1 MGLLCISA
9 VLAADAPGSNTPP
22 LMPWPANISVQPGS
36 IAITNDFSVG
46 VSGAGAKD
54 PRVAIA
60 VDRIWS
66 RLAKQTGQF
75 IRPHLLPASEAATL
89 TVIVEERDHKPPQ
102 RLGDDE
108 SYSLE
113 AADGRVR
120 ISATYP
126 LGALRGIET
135 FLQAVQQNKSEG
147 GQPSAPGFSIAN
159 VRIQDQPRFPWRGL
173 SLDVSRHFIPAD
185 EVKREIDGLAA
196 VKLNVLHWHLSDDQG
211 FRVES
216 KRYPRLQQYGS
227 NEQYYTQ
234 AEIRDVV
241 QYARDRGVRVVP
253 EFDMPGHATS
263 WMPAYPMLA
272 ARTSGQFQIAP
283 GFGILADIMDPTKES
298 TYKFLDNFVG
308 EMVKLFPDE
317 YFHIGGDEVAPRQW
331 NENPRIQAFM
341 KKHHI
346 VDAKELQ
353 VYFNQRLLKIVTKHG
368 KRMEGW
374 DEILQ
379 PNLPKTILIQSWRG
393 QESLWQAARE
403 GYKGILS
410 AGYYLDLM
418 RPAEYHYAIDPL
430 VLPEERKAQLQRQNK
445 PIPESLTSEEA
456 KNVLGGEAAM
466 WEELCD
472 AENLD
477 SRLWPRLA
485 AIAERFWSPQSVTD
499 VNSMYARLVP
509 TNYWL
514 EWLGLTQ
521 RSGLASMRQRLA
533 GSMDHG
539 PLDRFSSILEPVKGY
554 GRHAGKYQT
563 TTPLNR
569 LVDSIAPESQAAR
582 EFRDAVDAYL
592 AKPAEQR
599 NSEELR
605 EHLTRWAE
613 DARTVRLMF
622 ATNSVLTE
630 NLPAA
635 DAVERLCDAGL
646 QALQTLDTGVSSTNA
661 RDAAWKAQ
669 TSQAVKDA
677 SSQKADMLIQI
688 APGVQK
694 LVDAVQVGP
703 TPTSGVGHLVQP
715 HLRPAASG
723 GS

>member
-1 MGLLCISA
+1 
-9 VLAADAPGSNTPP
+9 
-22 LMPWPANISVQPGS
+22 MPWPANISVQPGS
-36 IAITNDFSVG
+36 VAIATDFSVAL
-46 VSGAGAKD
+46 SGDGAKD
-54 PRVAIA
+54 PRVTLA

-75 IRPHLLPASEAATL
+75 IRPHLLPSGEAATL
-89 TVIVEERDHKPPQ
+89 TIIVEQRDHKPPQ
-102 RLGDDE
+102 RVGDDE

-113 AADGRVR
+113 AINGHVR
-120 ISATYP
+120 ISANYP
-126 LGALRGIET
+126 LGAVRAIET
-135 FLQAVQQNKSEG
+135 FLQAVQQNKSNG
-147 GQPSAPGFSIAN
+147 SQPSAPGFSTVN
-159 VRIQDQPRFPWRGL
+159 LRIQDQPRFLWRGL

-227 NEQYYTQ
+227 NGQYYTQ
-234 AEIRDVV
+234 AEVREVV
-241 QYARDRGVRVVP
+241 QYARDRGVRIVP

-298 TYKFLDNFVG
+298 TYKFLDNLVG

-317 YFHIGGDEVAPRQW
+317 YFHVGGDEVAPRQW

-346 VDAKELQ
+346 ADAKELQ
-353 VYFNQRLLKIVTKHG
+353 VYFNQRLLKIVTKHH
-368 KRMEGW
+368 KRMAGW

-379 PNLPKTILIQSWRG
+379 PNLPKTIMIQSWRG

-403 GYKGILS
+403 GYQGILS

-418 RPAEYHYAIDPL
+418 RPASYHYAVDPL
-430 VLPEERKAQLQRQNK
+430 VLPEERKAQLQKQNK
-445 PIPESLTSEEA
+445 PIPEPLTPEEQ

-466 WEELCD
+466 WEEVAD

-477 SRLWPRLA
+477 AKLWPRLA

-499 VNSMYARLVP
+499 VNSMYARLQP

-521 RSGLASMRQRLA
+521 RSSLALMRQRLA
-533 GSMDHG
+533 GTMDHG

-554 GRHAGKYQT
+554 SRGAGRYQT

-569 LVDSIAPESQAAR
+569 LVDSIPPESQAAR
-582 EFRDAVDAYL
+582 EFRDLVDGFL
-592 AKPAEQR
+592 ANPADHQ
-599 NSEELR
+599 
-605 EHLTRWAE
+605 TAE
-613 DARTVRLMF
+613 KLLNDLSTWTQDARTVRPMF
-622 ATNSVLTE
+622 AANTILTE
-630 NLPAA
+630 DIAVA
-635 DAVERLCDAGL
+635 DAVESLCQAGM
-646 QALQTLDTGVSSTNA
+646 QALLALDPTQSAANA
-661 RDAAWKAQ
+661 RDAAWKTQ
-669 TSQAVKDA
+669 TSQTVKDA
-677 SSQKADMLIQI
+677 STRKADILVQI

-694 LVDAVQVGP
+694 LVDAVTVP
-703 TPTSGVGHLVQP
+703 ATP
-715 HLRPAASG
+715 
-723 GS
+723 